1 MVNRCNGLH
10 VNGYTN
16 IGIGT
21 LLPERK
27 LDILGS
33 GNTMLRLTANG
44 GLGTHVSGIE
54 LKRVGGQVTDN
65 WDIVNQSALRIRKS
79 GIAVMSLEPQNT
91 YLGTID
97 NRMTFNVWGKG
108 ITRQSGQL
116 SDGAI
121 MIKNESSGTDIRL
134 HLDANQLESTDDFFI
149 NLFSNKDLDLVNGG
163 GKVRI
168 GTISNTTAR
177 LNVADN
183 DEMQLKLIN
192 PATGGGSWHLGVGNN
207 TWTSGGGKLVFSKSH
222 KSADAVMILTPEGNV
237 GIGLTTPSKMLHVN
251 GATSTKVL
259 EITGGA
265 DFAENF
271 DITESE
277 DLAPGTVV
285 SIDTDES
292 GKLRIADKA
301 YDKTVAGIIS
311 GAGGI
316 QPGMLMGQDGT
327 IANGKYPVA
336 LNGRVYCLVDASYGE
351 IKPGDLLTTSDT
363 PGHAMKVEDRE
374 QSSGAIIGKA
384 MTSLKEGR
392 GLVLVLVSLQ

>member
-1 MVNRCNGLH
+1 GGGTPSTNWSTDANGLH

-44 GLGTHVSGIE
+44 GVGTHVSGIE

-108 ITRQSGQL
+108 ITKQSGQL

-121 MIKNESSGTDIRL
+121 MIKNDNSGIDMRL

-163 GKVRI
+163 GK
-168 GTISNTTAR
+168 
-177 LNVADN
+177 
-183 DEMQLKLIN
+183 
-192 PATGGGSWHLGVGNN
+192 
-207 TWTSGGGKLVFSKSH
+207 
-222 KSADAVMILTPEGNV
+222 
-237 GIGLTTPSKMLHVN
+237 
-251 GATSTKVL
+251 
-259 EITGGA
+259 
-265 DFAENF
+265 
-271 DITESE
+271 
-277 DLAPGTVV
+277 
-285 SIDTDES
+285 
-292 GKLRIADKA
+292 
-301 YDKTVAGIIS
+301 
-311 GAGGI
+311 
-316 QPGMLMGQDGT
+316 
-327 IANGKYPVA
+327 
-336 LNGRVYCLVDASYGE
+336 
-351 IKPGDLLTTSDT
+351 
-363 PGHAMKVEDRE
+363 
-374 QSSGAIIGKA
+374 
-384 MTSLKEGR
+384 
-392 GLVLVLVSLQ
+392 